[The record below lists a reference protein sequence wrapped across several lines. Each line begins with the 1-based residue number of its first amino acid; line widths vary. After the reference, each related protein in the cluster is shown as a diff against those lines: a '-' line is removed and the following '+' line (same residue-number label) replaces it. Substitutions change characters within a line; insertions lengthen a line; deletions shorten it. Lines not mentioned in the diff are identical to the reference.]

1 MSRRF
6 LLLCLAAACGAL
18 PMAAARA
25 GEVVLIGHP
34 QVPGLDRVTI
44 ERIYTGKVVE
54 VGGVRVEPL
63 DLPPDNPLRTRFLGR
78 WLGSD
83 EERYTAYWTVRRYVG
98 KGAPPPE
105 AATAADVIR
114 IVGSRP
120 GAIGYI
126 DSNDIKAG
134 MNVVAR

>member
-1 MSRRF
+1 MLRRF
-6 LLLCLAAACGAL
+6 LLLFLAAACGAL
-18 PMAAARA
+18 VVPAARA
-25 GEVVLIGHP
+25 GEVVVIGHP
-34 QVPGLDRVTI
+34 LVPRLDRVTV

-105 AATAADVIR
+105 AATPAEVIR

-126 DSNDIKAG
+126 DSTEIKAG

>member
-18 PMAAARA
+18 PVAAARA

-54 VGGVRVEPL
+54 VGGVRVEHL